1 MTQQTAEKKERR
13 IVVRAGVFVA
23 LALALLAVVVLLI
36 GKANRVFERQVNYH
50 MYFENVEGL
59 KTDSPVWVGGLEV
72 GRVSAINFLSDVE
85 DRRIDVKVELART
98 FASRIRGDSV
108 ARITSRGVL
117 GDKAIDISMGSAQA
131 PPIPPGGEIPS
142 GSSGELTTLLKN
154 GGEVLENA
162 VSITKDLKRAVSAYA
177 DPSLKED
184 IAAALSSVRGIFG
197 RVEKG
202 PGTLHALVYDKQT
215 ADDTRALIARL
226 SSVAV
231 RVDHAVDELDG
242 LLQTARTGPGAVH
255 ALFYDAQGGK
265 AVGELGQAAA
275 ELSTLLHDARTS
287 PDGAIHQLVYGDG
300 KHLMA
305 NLAGVAADLKAIT
318 GTIRS
323 GEGTLG
329 ALVNDPSV
337 YDDLRTILGNLKR
350 NRILRELVRMTLT
363 NGGELDTAGQP
374 VGGSRPPPAPAAPPS
389 GAPPPSVPAP

>member
-13 IVVRAGVFVA
+13 TIVRAGVFVA
-23 LALALLAVVVLLI
+23 LALALLAVVVLVI
-36 GKANRVFERQVNYH
+36 GKANRVFERQVSYH

-72 GRVSAINFLSDVE
+72 GRVSAIDFLSDVE
-85 DRRIDVKVELART
+85 DRRIDVKVELARR
-98 FASRIRGDSV
+98 FASRIRADSV
-108 ARITSRGVL
+108 ARISGRGVL
-117 GDKAIDISMGSAQA
+117 GDKAIDISMGAA
-131 PPIPPGGEIPS
+131 KAAPIPQGGEIPT
-142 GSSGELTTLLKN
+142 GPSGEIATLLKN

-162 VSITKDLKRAVSAYA
+162 VQITKDLKRAVSAYS
-177 DPSLKED
+177 DPALKDD
-184 IAAALSSVRGIFG
+184 IAATLSSFRGIFG

-202 PGTLHALVYDKQT
+202 PGTLHALIYDKQT
-215 ADDTRALIARL
+215 ADDTRALVGRL

-231 RVDHAVDELDG
+231 RVDHAVTEVED
-242 LLQTARTGPGAVH
+242 LLEAARKGPGALH

-300 KHLMA
+300 KHLMD

-337 YDDLRTILGNLKR
+337 YDDLRTILGNIKR
-350 NRILRELVRMTLT
+350 NYILKELVRMTLT
-363 NGGELDTAGQP
+363 NGGEAQKAGQP
-374 VGGSRPPPAPAAPPS
+374 VGGSAPPPPAPA
-389 GAPPPSVPAP
+389 GPPP

>member
-1 MTQQTAEKKERR
+1 MTQETAEKKERR
-13 IVVRAGVFVA
+13 TIVRAGVFVA
-23 LALALLAVVVLLI
+23 LALGLFAVVVVLI
-36 GKANRVFERQVNYH
+36 GKANRLFERQVNFH

-72 GRVSAINFLSDVE
+72 GRVSAIDFLSDIE
-85 DRRIDVKVELART
+85 DRRIDVKVQLARR
-98 FASRIRGDSV
+98 FSNRVRADSV

-117 GDKAIDISMGSAQA
+117 GDKAIDISMGSSQA
-131 PPIPPGGEIPS
+131 APIPPGGEIPS
-142 GSSGELTTLLKN
+142 GSSGELSALLKN

-162 VSITKDLKRAVSAYA
+162 VAITKDLRRTVAAYS
-177 DPSLKED
+177 DPALKD
-184 IAAALSSVRGIFG
+184 DVAATLSSFRDIFG

-202 PGTLHALVYDKQT
+202 PGTLHALIYDKQT
-215 ADDTRALIARL
+215 AEEARTLISRF
-226 SSVAV
+226 SSVAA
-231 RVDHAVDELDG
+231 RIDHAVNEVDA
-242 LLQTARTGPGAVH
+242 LLEAARTGPGAVH
-255 ALFYDAQGGK
+255 ALLYDGEGGK
-265 AVGELGQAAA
+265 AVGEIGQAAA

-300 KHLMA
+300 KNLMS

-350 NRILRELVRMTLT
+350 NRILRELVRMTVS
-363 NGGELDTAGQP
+363 NGGELEKSGQP
-374 VGGSRPPPAPAAPPS
+374 VGGSAPPPPPATAPPAPVPS
-389 GAPPPSVPAP
+389 GPQP